1 MQMRL
6 ILGYPPRVGA
16 GRSVVLATMMLALAL
31 FVALTSDGQ
40 AQSVE
45 PITFPSGHEGLKLE
59 GYLLKPSQAG
69 RRPAVVA
76 LHGCGGPLSR
86 RGGLS
91 KRHLDWGQRL
101 ARNGFVVLFP
111 DSFGSRGYRSLCRVR
126 PRPVKQR
133 DRVDDTFAAARWL
146 AAQPYVDSKRIAL
159 LGWSNGGITTLRV
172 VTQSEARLFRRAF
185 AFYPGCRG
193 ALRRA
198 RRDVHSRPVVP
209 LTIHIGAADDW
220 TPPVLCVALTKIW
233 KSKIHLYPGA
243 YHSFDTP
250 GSRVRVRQGMAF
262 TPNGTGVVHV
272 GTNPKARTEAIRRV
286 MDTLRQM

>member
-1 MQMRL
+1 MPVAAAL
-6 ILGYPPRVGA
+6 
-16 GRSVVLATMMLALAL
+16 VLATG
-31 FVALTSDGQ
+31 VATSGTGH

-45 PITFPSGHEGLKLE
+45 EIIFPSGRTGFELE
-59 GYLLKPSQAG
+59 GYLLRSSQPG

-86 RGGLS
+86 RGDLS
-91 KRHLDWGQRL
+91 KRHLDWGRRL

-126 PRPVKQR
+126 PRPITQR
-133 DRVDDTFAAARWL
+133 DRIADTFATARWL
-146 AAQPYVDSKRIAL
+146 AAQPYVDKKRIAL
-159 LGWSNGGITTLRV
+159 LGWSNGGITILRA
-172 VTQSEARLFRRAF
+172 VTHDDARLFRQAV

-198 RRDVHSRPVVP
+198 RERANYRPVIG
-209 LTIHIGAADDW
+209 LTIHMGAADDW
-220 TPPVLCVALTKIW
+220 TPPDLCVALTKIW

-250 GSRVRVRQGMAF
+250 NSRVRVRRGMAF

-272 GTNPKARTEAIRRV
+272 GTNPKARAEAIRRV
-286 MDTLRQM
+286 MDALRGM